1 METRWWGEGLQSRT
15 GKECSPRSGHLEA
28 ECSGYFFFFF
38 LFCLSGFRAF
48 DLDPGKTEINLEEQI
63 GRA

>member
-1 METRWWGEGLQSRT
+1 MVGGRAPKQDWEGMLSQ
-15 GKECSPRSGHLEA
+15 KRSLGGRVFWLL
-28 ECSGYFFFFF
+28 FFFF